1 MKDLKA
7 VVDRIEELPTL
18 PQVAARIMR
27 LIDDPATSAQD
38 IHKVMSRDQALAGKM
53 LKLVNSAFYSLPHKV
68 SNLNQ
73 AIVLLGFNTI
83 KSLALSVSVFGVF
96 GKARGGGKFDR
107 ELFWRH
113 AVGSACIYRVLA
125 RKAKALDPE
134 TAFVAGLLH
143 DIGKL
148 VLDQYAA
155 EELSRIIDEAARR
168 KCAFVDAERALFGT
182 DHGAIGAW
190 LVERWG
196 FPDVLAHWVRDHH
209 APGLEGKDPRF
220 AISAFSDYLCKV
232 KGIAASGSYD
242 EAVLN
247 KDAWACL
254 TLEKADL
261 PPIIQEVN
269 QEIRLADDMLAV
281 GLSS

>member
-1 MKDLKA
+1 MKDLKT

-18 PQVAARIMR
+18 PQVAAKIMR
-27 LIDDPATSAQD
+27 LIDDPNSSAQD
-38 IHKVMSRDQALAGKM
+38 VHRVMSRDPALAGKM
-53 LKLVNSAFYSLPHKV
+53 LKLVNSAFYGLPHKV

-96 GKARGGGKFDR
+96 GKGKGSTKFDR
-107 ELFWRH
+107 DRFWRH

-125 RKAKALDPE
+125 RKGKAVDPE

-155 EELSRIIDEAARR
+155 PELAKILEEAEFR
-168 KCAFVDAERALFGT
+168 KCAFVEAERSLFGT
-182 DHGAIGAW
+182 DHSAIGGW
-190 LVERWG
+190 LAEKWG
-196 FPDVLAHWVRDHH
+196 FPEVLMHWVRDHH
-209 APGLEGKDPRF
+209 QAGLEVQQPSI
-220 AISAFSDYLCKV
+220 AISVFADYLCKV
-232 KGIAASGSYD
+232 KGIAASGSY
-242 EAVLN
+242 EPAILN

-254 TLEKADL
+254 KLDKTDL

-269 QEIRLADDMLAV
+269 EEIKLADDMLAI
-281 GLSS
+281 GMS